1 MNAVAQLD
9 EYTIEDIYNL
19 PEGQRAELIDGKLYM
34 MATPS
39 TKHQIMV
46 TELTYQINNYI
57 KQKRGDCCVLPS
69 PFAVFLNADNKTY
82 VEPDISVICDKDKLT
97 DEGCMGAPDWIIEV
111 VSPSSHAMDYIK
123 KLLKYGTAGVR
134 EYWIVD
140 LAKERITIY
149 NFENESA
156 EEYTFSDNIKAG
168 IYEDFEID
176 FGRIS
181 FI

>member
-1 MNAVAQLD
+1 M
-9 EYTIEDIYNL
+9 
-19 PEGQRAELIDGKLYM
+19 
-34 MATPS
+34 
-39 TKHQIMV
+39 
-46 TELTYQINNYI
+46 
-57 KQKRGDCCVLPS
+57 PS

-140 LAKERITIY
+140 LAKERITVY

-156 EEYTFSDNIKAG
+156 EEYTFSDKIIAG

-176 FGRIS
+176 FGKIS

>member
-1 MNAVAQLD
+1 MESARQPK
-9 EYTIEDIYNL
+9 YFTIDDIYNL
-19 PEGQRAELIDGKLYM
+19 PEGKRAELIDGEIYM

-57 KQKRGDCCVLPS
+57 KQKRGDCFVLPS

-97 DEGCMGAPDWIIEV
+97 DEGCMGAPDWIIEI
-111 VSPSSHAMDYIK
+111 VSPSSHTMDYMK

-140 LAKERITIY
+140 PTKERITVY

-156 EEYTFSDNIKAG
+156 EEYTFSDKIIAG

-176 FGRIS
+176 FGKIS

>member
-1 MNAVAQLD
+1 MNAD
-9 EYTIEDIYNL
+9 DKIYL
-19 PEGQRAELIDGKLYM
+19 
-34 MATPS
+34 
-39 TKHQIMV
+39 
-46 TELTYQINNYI
+46 
-57 KQKRGDCCVLPS
+57 
-69 PFAVFLNADNKTY
+69 
-82 VEPDISVICDKDKLT
+82 EPDISVICDKNKLT
-97 DEGCMGAPDWIIEV
+97 DEGCMGAPDWIIEI
-111 VSPSSHAMDYIK
+111 VSPSSHTMDYMK

-140 LAKERITIY
+140 PTKERITVY

-156 EEYTFSDNIKAG
+156 EEYTFSDKIKTG